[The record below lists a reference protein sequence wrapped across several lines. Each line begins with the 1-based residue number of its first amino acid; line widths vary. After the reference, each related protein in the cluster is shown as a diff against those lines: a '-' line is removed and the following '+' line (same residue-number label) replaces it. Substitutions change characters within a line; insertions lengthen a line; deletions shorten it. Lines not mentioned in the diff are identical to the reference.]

1 MANIII
7 ASGSVIVENEAFLLI
22 QEGDAD
28 FWKFCGGKVE
38 DFDLDL
44 WDTARREAQEEM
56 GFEIEII
63 NPEAYVMHTQKETAS
78 GNADVLLV
86 HWLARRIGEI
96 IPGDIREWRFFTL
109 QELASE
115 KLAPNIMPT
124 LRHFGFC

>member
-22 QEGDAD
+22 QEDDAD

-38 DFDLDL
+38 DSDLDL
-44 WDTARREAQEEM
+44 RDTARREAQEEM

-63 NPEAYVMHTQKETAS
+63 NPEAYVMHVPKKSAS

-96 IPGDIREWRFFTL
+96 TPGDIREWRFFTL